1 MGPHGH
7 RSLSWGRPWSP
18 WQTTACLA
26 TPTKAASAAP
36 PLPRG
41 CRRCRHEPV
50 VLACRPAQGGAS
62 LRSRPDLPHVPGA
75 GGRAPRPAGAAHRH
89 RHAGRCPAG
98 QALAARS
105 RAPLLCCRPL
115 ARRPARPGGVRPD
128 RCPVAGGGRADPPGR
143 RRHPVQTHRTEGV
156 WGRLADVAVGSGR
169 RRTAWGNNWVVV
181 GVLVRLPFVAHRM
194 ACLPVG
200 GPAGAAPPPQVRPGL
215 PARRADLPAASR
227 PAGASGLRCR
237 RRRQGPAWPAPGR
250 DRHDPA
256 ARRRRPPVPA
266 PAAAAARAAGPAPPQ
281 RRAAGG
287 ADRAR
292 RQTSRTWQQAT
303 VACDGTPR
311 TVVLHSLVYQWYAV
325 FGAQP
330 VRVILVREP
339 GAPDGDELALVST
352 DLAATPAELVER
364 SADRWS
370 VEVLFEQSRQVAG
383 VGQARN
389 RTPPHGPA
397 HCPLRPTVREPGRL
411 LVRPAR
417 PASRRPLP
425 STAPVRPGI
434 PPSTPSR
441 WLTCSTRSAAS
452 YWPPNFC
459 HLAWSHPPWKN
470 SSTRRQPGPP
480 TRCKVRNSSLGM
492 GVCNIR
498 WRRATR

>member
-1 MGPHGH
+1 VGGLLAQPGLRTVTGMLVGARLARRWQHARAH
-7 RSLSWGRPWSP
+7 RFFAAARWHADQLGLAVCDLIVARLLEADAPIRLVAGDTRCKRTGRKVFGAGWPTLRSGRVAGAPRGATTGLWWACWYACRLWPTGWRACRLGARLGQPRHRRFALACQLVGLICQQHPDRQVHLVCDAADAGKALRGLPQGVTVTTRLRADAALLSQLPPPRRPGQRGRPRRKG
-18 WQTTACLA
+18 ARLA
-26 TPTKAASAAP
+26 E
-36 PLPRG
+36 LI
-41 CRRCRHEPV
+41 V
-50 VLACRPAQGGAS
+50 
-62 LRSRPDLPHVPGA
+62 
-75 GGRAPRPAGAAHRH
+75 
-89 RHAGRCPAG
+89 
-98 QALAARS
+98 LAARPA
-105 RAPLLCCRPL
+105 APGS
-115 ARRPARPGGVRPD
+115 RRP
-128 RCPVAGGGRADPPGR
+128 
-143 RRHPVQTHRTEGV
+143 
-156 WGRLADVAVGSGR
+156 W
-169 RRTAWGNNWVVV
+169 
-181 GVLVRLPFVAHRM
+181 
-194 ACLPVG
+194 
-200 GPAGAAPPPQVRPGL
+200 PAT
-215 PARRADLPAASR
+215 ARRARSCCTAWSTSGMRCSAPSPCGSSWSAS
-227 PAGASGLRCR
+227 
-237 RRRQGPAWPAPGR
+237 PAP
-250 DRHDPA
+250 
-256 ARRRRPPVPA
+256 
-266 PAAAAARAAGPAPPQ
+266 
-281 RRAAGG
+281 
-287 ADRAR
+287 
-292 RQTSRTWQQAT
+292 
-303 VACDGTPR
+303 
-311 TVVLHSLVYQWYAV
+311 
-325 FGAQP
+325 
-330 VRVILVREP
+330 
-339 GAPDGDELALVST
+339 PDGDELALVST